1 MEDIDSARQER
12 KQREKEERRA
22 VRKAARG
29 AALETESVNGLQEIV
44 EPAKAVTDEGL
55 SEERRQRKEEAKKV
69 AQKLKPNA
77 DPTDS
82 NTSILNDTNGEVYKE
97 REQRKQEAIVEI
109 EKLER
114 RKPKVRE
121 VQTEKVN
128 GTLPD
133 PPPGTGSGQPS
144 NPAIGYVEHSV
155 LQALPQAT
163 IDDFLSSN
171 NIAIRDLATDKAP
184 SQRPIIEFKHLS
196 TIADFSSAK
205 SPFATFKAP
214 TPIQAAA
221 WPHLLSSRDVIGVA
235 ETGSGKTLA
244 FGVPCIQHITSLPK
258 SLPGESPVRAVIVS
272 PTREL
277 ASQIHSQIVALA
289 EPASLH
295 AVCLYGGIPKH
306 QQRADLKNAHII
318 IATPGRLN
326 DLIEEGHA
334 DLSRV
339 TYLVLDEADR
349 MLDKGF
355 EEAIST
361 IISRTPPTGRQ
372 TAMFTATWPASVRE
386 LAATF
391 MTDPIRI
398 TISSSINGAENPTGE
413 LRANPNITQ
422 HVEVMDPHWK
432 EGRLRELVKALSPPS
447 ENTSRK
453 QSSMVNKAYPIKMQ
467 QNRVLIF
474 CLYKKEAD
482 RIEKMLRKAMAGSE
496 IRIAA
501 IHGDMSQPLRTASL
515 SAFKNGEVSVLV
527 ATDVAARGLDIP
539 DVKAVINFTFPLT
552 VEDYVHRIGRTG
564 RAGKDGLAMTFFTE
578 LDKGLAGGLINVL
591 KAAGQEVPEELF
603 KFGTTVKKKT
613 HETYGNFYREVRE
626 GEKKEGTMTRLS

>member
-1 MEDIDSARQER
+1 MEEVS
-12 KQREKEERRA
+12 
-22 VRKAARG
+22 
-29 AALETESVNGLQEIV
+29 
-44 EPAKAVTDEGL
+44 EPAKVVTDEL
-55 SEERRQRKEEAKKV
+55 SEERRQRKEEARKV
-69 AQKLKPNA
+69 AKKLKPTAIPA
-77 DPTDS
+77 DSDKSIKS
-82 NTSILNDTNGEVYKE
+82 NMTVEIE
-97 REQRKQEAIVEI
+97 RERDQRKQEAITEI
-109 EKLER
+109 DKLER
-114 RKPKVRE
+114 RKPKVKQP
-121 VQTEKVN
+121 QTEKAN
-128 GTLPD
+128 ATLPD
-133 PPPGTGSGQPS
+133 LPQGESSGQPS
-144 NPAIGYVEHSV
+144 DPTVGYIEDSV
-155 LQALPQAT
+155 LQGLPQAT
-163 IDDFLSSN
+163 IEDFLSSN
-171 NIAIRDLATDKAP
+171 NVAIRDLATDKAP
-184 SQRPIIEFKHLS
+184 SQRPIIDFKYLP
-196 TIADFSSAK
+196 TIPGLTSAK
-205 SPFATFKAP
+205 SPFADFKAP

-244 FGVPCIQHITSLPK
+244 FGLPCIQHITSLQK
-258 SLPGESPVRAVIVS
+258 TLPSKSPVRAVIVS

-277 ASQIHSQIVALA
+277 ASQIHTQIVALA

-295 AVCLYGGIPKH
+295 AICLYGGIPKH

-398 TISSSINGAENPTGE
+398 TISSSINGADNPNGE

-422 HVEVMDPHWK
+422 HVEVMDPHSK

-515 SAFKNGEVSVLV
+515 SAFKKGEVSVLV

-564 RAGKDGLAMTFFTE
+564 RAGKDGLAVTFFTE
-578 LDKGLAGGLINVL
+578 SEKGLAGGLTNVL
-591 KAAGQEVPEELF
+591 KGAGQEVPEELL

-613 HETYGNFYREVRE
+613 HEAYGNFYREVRE

>member
-1 MEDIDSARQER
+1 M
-12 KQREKEERRA
+12 KGVEE
-22 VRKAARG
+22 VD
-29 AALETESVNGLQEIV
+29 
-44 EPAKAVTDEGL
+44 EPSKVVTDEDL
-55 SEERRQRKEEAKKV
+55 SEERRQRKEQAKKV
-69 AQKLKPNA
+69 ARKLKPNA
-77 DPTDS
+77 IPADS
-82 NTSILNDTNGEVYKE
+82 NTSIEINMNGEVKRE
-97 REQRKQEAIVEI
+97 REQRKQEAITEI
-109 EKLER
+109 DKIER
-114 RKPKVRE
+114 RKPKVKE
-121 VQTEKVN
+121 TQTQKVN

-133 PPPGTGSGQPS
+133 PPQGNSTRQPS
-144 NPAIGYVEHSV
+144 DPTTGYVEDSV

-184 SQRPIIEFKHLS
+184 SQRPIIDFKYLPLIS
-196 TIADFSSAK
+196 GLSSAQ

-221 WPHLLSSRDVIGVA
+221 WPHLLSFRDVIGVA

-258 SLPGESPVRAVIVS
+258 SLPGESPTRAVIVS

-277 ASQIHSQIVALA
+277 ASQIHTQIVALA

-398 TISSSINGAENPTGE
+398 TISSSINGADNPTGE

-578 LDKGLAGGLINVL
+578 LDKQLAGGLINVL
-591 KAAGQEVPEELF
+591 KAAGQEVPEDLL
-603 KFGTTVKKKT
+603 KFGTTVKKKA
-613 HETYGNFYREVRE
+613 HEAYGNFYREVRE